1 MRVQAE
7 TGYTDDVFQ
16 AKGNDTSMSF
26 INISEDEWQ
35 PTKTIVRCSTRSSS
49 SSSLSSLPLASS
61 IVASSP
67 GTDRASFV
75 VFYRAGDPVKVAR
88 GPTAERAAGEEGAR
102 QV

>member
-1 MRVQAE
+1 MQAE

-35 PTKTIVRCSTRSSS
+35 PTKTIVRCS
-49 SSSLSSLPLASS
+49 PLVVVVV
-61 IVASSP
+61 IIIMASSP

-75 VFYRAGDPVKVAR
+75 IFCRAGDPVKVAG
-88 GPTAERAAGEEGAR
+88 GPTAKRAAGEKGTR

>member
-49 SSSLSSLPLASS
+49 SSSSS
-61 IVASSP
+61 IVWP
-67 GTDRASFV
+67 RAQGLTVHRS
-75 VFYRAGDPVKVAR
+75 
-88 GPTAERAAGEEGAR
+88 
-102 QV
+102 